1 MNPLISF
8 VAQSTTPTVTP
19 MSMADLLSSLG
30 SVVSKALGWVTESVS
45 TITSNPFIL
54 MTAGFL
60 VLGGAIGI
68 LGRLL
73 SRR

>member
-1 MNPLISF
+1 MNSLMVLASSAETSTVMTMDDLISTLSK
-8 VAQSTTPTVTP
+8 VVT
-19 MSMADLLSSLG
+19 G
-30 SVVSKALGWVTESVS
+30 CVTWVGQAVN

-54 MTAGFL
+54 ITAGFL
-60 VLGGAIGI
+60 VFGGAIGI

>member
-1 MNPLISF
+1 MLPILASSE
-8 VAQSTTPTVTP
+8 AVTP
-19 MSMADLLSSLG
+19 MTMTQLLTSLG
-30 SVVSKALGWVTESVS
+30 EVVTKALGWVTESVG

-60 VLGGAIGI
+60 VLGGAVGI

>member
-1 MNPLISF
+1 MLPILASSE
-8 VAQSTTPTVTP
+8 AVTP
-19 MSMADLLSSLG
+19 MTMTQLLSSLG
-30 SVVSKALGWVTESVS
+30 EVVTKALGWVTESVG

-60 VLGGAIGI
+60 VLGGAVGI

>member
-1 MNPLISF
+1 MNSIAILASSAGSTTTTMTMEDLISNLSK
-8 VAQSTTPTVTP
+8 VVT
-19 MSMADLLSSLG
+19 G
-30 SVVSKALGWVTESVS
+30 ALGWVTESVT

-54 MTAGFL
+54 ITAGFL

>member
-1 MNPLISF
+1 MLSILASS
-8 VAQSTTPTVTP
+8 ASTPTVTP
-19 MSMADLLSSLG
+19 MTMTDLLSSLG
-30 SVVSKALGWVTESVS
+30 DVVTKALGWVTESVS

-60 VLGGAIGI
+60 VLGGAVGI

>member
-1 MNPLISF
+1 MNPFIFL
-8 VAQSTTPTVTP
+8 AQSTTPTVTP

-30 SVVSKALGWVTESVS
+30 SVVTKALGWVTESVS

>member
-1 MNPLISF
+1 MLSILASS
-8 VAQSTTPTVTP
+8 ASTPTVTP
-19 MSMADLLSSLG
+19 MTMSDLLSSLG
-30 SVVSKALGWVTESVS
+30 DVVTKALGWVTESVS

-60 VLGGAIGI
+60 VLGGAVGI

>member
-1 MNPLISF
+1 MNSIAILASSAGASTSMTMEELISTLSK
-8 VAQSTTPTVTP
+8 VVT
-19 MSMADLLSSLG
+19 G
-30 SVVSKALGWVTESVS
+30 ALGWVGQAVD
-45 TITSNPFIL
+45 TITGNPFIL
-54 MTAGFL
+54 ITAGFL

>member
-1 MNPLISF
+1 MLPILASS
-8 VAQSTTPTVTP
+8 ASSTTVTP
-19 MSMADLLSSLG
+19 MTMTDLLSSLG
-30 SVVSKALGWVTESVS
+30 EVVTKALSWVTESVS

-60 VLGGAIGI
+60 VLGGAVGI

>member
-1 MNPLISF
+1 MLPILASSE
-8 VAQSTTPTVTP
+8 AVTP
-19 MSMADLLSSLG
+19 MTMTQLLQSLG
-30 SVVSKALGWVTESVS
+30 EVVTKALGWVTESVG

-54 MTAGFL
+54 MSAGFL
-60 VLGGAIGI
+60 VLGGAVGI

>member
-1 MNPLISF
+1 MNSIAILASSAGSTTTTMTMDDLISTLSK
-8 VAQSTTPTVTP
+8 VVT
-19 MSMADLLSSLG
+19 G
-30 SVVSKALGWVTESVS
+30 ALGWVGQAVD
-45 TITSNPFIL
+45 TITGNPFIL
-54 MTAGFL
+54 ITAGFL

>member
-1 MNPLISF
+1 MLSLL
-8 VAQSTTPTVTP
+8 ASSASTPTVTP
-19 MSMADLLSSLG
+19 MTMSDLLSSLG
-30 SVVSKALGWVTESVS
+30 DVVTKALGWVTESVS

-60 VLGGAIGI
+60 VLGGAVGI

>member
-1 MNPLISF
+1 MNSIAILASSAGSPSTSMTMEDLI
-8 VAQSTTPTVTP
+8 TTLSKVVT
-19 MSMADLLSSLG
+19 G
-30 SVVSKALGWVTESVS
+30 ALGWVGQAVD
-45 TITSNPFIL
+45 TITANPFIL
-54 MTAGFL
+54 ITAGFL

>member
-1 MNPLISF
+1 MLPILASSE
-8 VAQSTTPTVTP
+8 AVTP
-19 MSMADLLSSLG
+19 MTMTQLLTSLG
-30 SVVSKALGWVTESVS
+30 EVVTKALGWVTESVT

-60 VLGGAIGI
+60 VLGGAVGI

>member
-1 MNPLISF
+1 MLSLL
-8 VAQSTTPTVTP
+8 ASSASTPTVTP
-19 MSMADLLSSLG
+19 MTMTDLLSSLG
-30 SVVSKALGWVTESVS
+30 EVVTKALGWVTESVG

-60 VLGGAIGI
+60 VLGGAVGI

>member
-1 MNPLISF
+1 MLS
-8 VAQSTTPTVTP
+8 VLASSEAVTP
-19 MSMADLLSSLG
+19 MTMTQLLSSLG
-30 SVVSKALGWVTESVS
+30 EVVTEALGWVTESVS

-60 VLGGAIGI
+60 VLGGAVGI

>member
-1 MNPLISF
+1 MLSILASSE
-8 VAQSTTPTVTP
+8 AVTP
-19 MSMADLLSSLG
+19 MTMTQLLQSLG
-30 SVVSKALGWVTESVS
+30 EVVTKALSWVTESVS

-60 VLGGAIGI
+60 VLGGAVGI

>member
-1 MNPLISF
+1 MLSLL
-8 VAQSTTPTVTP
+8 ASSASTPTVTP
-19 MSMADLLSSLG
+19 MTMTDLLSSLG
-30 SVVSKALGWVTESVS
+30 DVVTKALGWVTESVS

-60 VLGGAIGI
+60 VLGGAVGI

>member
-1 MNPLISF
+1 MLSILASSEA
-8 VAQSTTPTVTP
+8 VAP
-19 MSMADLLSSLG
+19 MTMTQLLSSLG
-30 SVVSKALGWVTESVS
+30 EVVTKALSWVTESVS

-60 VLGGAIGI
+60 VLGGAVGI

>member
-1 MNPLISF
+1 MLSILASSE
-8 VAQSTTPTVTP
+8 AVTP
-19 MSMADLLSSLG
+19 MTMTQLLQSLG
-30 SVVSKALGWVTESVS
+30 EVVTKALGWVTESVT

-60 VLGGAIGI
+60 VLGGAVGI

>member
-1 MNPLISF
+1 MLPILASSE
-8 VAQSTTPTVTP
+8 AVTP
-19 MSMADLLSSLG
+19 MTMTQLLQSLG
-30 SVVSKALGWVTESVS
+30 EVVTKALGWVTESVT

-60 VLGGAIGI
+60 VLGGAVGI

>member
-1 MNPLISF
+1 MLSLL
-8 VAQSTTPTVTP
+8 ASSASTPTVSP
-19 MSMADLLSSLG
+19 MTMTDLLSSLG
-30 SVVSKALGWVTESVS
+30 DVVTKALGWVTESVS

-60 VLGGAIGI
+60 VLGGAVGI

>member
-1 MNPLISF
+1 MLSL
-8 VAQSTTPTVTP
+8 VASSASTPTVRP
-19 MSMADLLSSLG
+19 MTMADLLSSLG
-30 SVVSKALGWVTESVS
+30 DVVTKALGWVTESVS

-60 VLGGAIGI
+60 VLGGAVGI

>member
-1 MNPLISF
+1 MLPILASSE
-8 VAQSTTPTVTP
+8 AVTP
-19 MSMADLLSSLG
+19 MTMTQLLTSLG
-30 SVVSKALGWVTESVS
+30 EVVSKALGWVTESVN

-60 VLGGAIGI
+60 VLGGAVGI

>member
-1 MNPLISF
+1 MLPILASSE
-8 VAQSTTPTVTP
+8 AVTP
-19 MSMADLLSSLG
+19 MTMTQLLSALG
-30 SVVSKALGWVTESVS
+30 EVVTKALAWVTESVG

-60 VLGGAIGI
+60 VLGGAVGI

>member
-1 MNPLISF
+1 MSSFAILASSAGSTTTSLSMDDLISTLSK
-8 VAQSTTPTVTP
+8 VVT
-19 MSMADLLSSLG
+19 G
-30 SVVSKALGWVTESVS
+30 ALGWVGEAVN
-45 TITSNPFIL
+45 TITGNPFIL
-54 MTAGFL
+54 ITAGFL

>member
-1 MNPLISF
+1 MLSILASS
-8 VAQSTTPTVTP
+8 ASTPTVSP
-19 MSMADLLSSLG
+19 MTMTDLLSSLG
-30 SVVSKALGWVTESVS
+30 DVVTKALGWVTESVS

-60 VLGGAIGI
+60 VLGGAVGI